1 MRVFVIAVI
10 IFAQAQ
16 CLRAAQSS
24 AAQFLKL
31 GFGARALGM
40 GEAFVSVADDGAALY
55 YNPAGLEGERP
66 CCGPKASGTA
76 PPEDW
81 PCCGPNEFSFSH
93 ALHVQNTAVSQ
104 ISFMRRP
111 YAFALTYFSAGQLE
125 GRDENGALTGNFSA
139 RDLAVS
145 AGRGFK
151 LGALAAGVS
160 GKFISQNIKNSGAA
174 AFASDLGLLYRFSGT
189 PYALGASV
197 VNLGTKVK
205 FDEESFPLP
214 LALKAGASAAFEKIL
229 LALQADF
236 PNDSGAVIRA
246 GAEYRGISG
255 LALRAGYKTS
265 PSDQRDAILGTGLGG
280 SASGVSAMYGFFAG
294 LGFEYSNYKLDY
306 ALLPY
311 GELGSAHRFSLGVR
325 F

>member
-55 YNPAGLEGERP
+55 YNPAGLEGER
-66 CCGPKASGTA
+66 
-76 PPEDW
+76 

-294 LGFEYSNYKLDY
+294 LGFEYSNFKLDY